1 MALDKMIFKVI
12 LSMKRLL
19 KDVEWVED
27 ERYVTVA
34 GNTESSINRN
44 IQTQS
49 STIIS
54 QIHFSEV

>member
-19 KDVEWVED
+19 KDVELVED

-34 GNTESSINRN
+34 GNTESSIKQKHTN
-44 IQTQS
+44 S
-49 STIIS
+49 IINNNFADS
-54 QIHFSEV
+54 FQ